1 MLKYVA
7 STIKKNLLP
16 GEKPL
21 YVAIQTPY
29 RLVPTAIGSAIL
41 GIGLAGGAG
50 WLGYHGINGHT
61 LTPGMTALGIIM
73 GLCTGLFAFASPYI
87 SYMTKVIVLTP
98 RRLLLTSQYG
108 FNINELP
115 LYGIRDVQMF
125 RPMSGLLC
133 KYGHVAVTAGDGRVL
148 VFRYIPR
155 PTEFMQAISQVAFPQ
170 MQNGLAVGGVY
181 AQYNPNA
188 AAPRN

>member
-7 STIKKNLLP
+7 NTIKKNLLQ

-21 YVAIQTPY
+21 YVAIQSPY
-29 RLVPTAIGSAIL
+29 RMVPAAVGSALL
-41 GIGLAGGAG
+41 GLGLAGGAW
-50 WLGYHGINGHT
+50 WLGYHGINGHK
-61 LTPGMTALGIIM
+61 LSAGMDILGIVM
-73 GLCTGLFAFASPYI
+73 GLSAGIFAFASPYI
-87 SYMTKVIVLTP
+87 NYMTRVIVLTP

-108 FNINELP
+108 FAVNELP
-115 LYGIRDVQMF
+115 LYGIRDVQMI
-125 RPMSGLLC
+125 RPMSGLLF

-148 VFRYIPR
+148 VFRYVPR

-170 MQNGLAVGGVY
+170 MANGLAVGGVY

-188 AAPRN
+188 TAPRN